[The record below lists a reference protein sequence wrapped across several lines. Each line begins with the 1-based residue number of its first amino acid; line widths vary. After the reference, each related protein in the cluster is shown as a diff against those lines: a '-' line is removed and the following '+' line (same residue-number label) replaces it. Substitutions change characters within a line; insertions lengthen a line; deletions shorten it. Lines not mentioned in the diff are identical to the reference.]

1 MSTASESQRNDS
13 LWMQSSTKPPLSAN
27 SSANRESLRVRR
39 AKATMAGLQ
48 PISLPNSGSES
59 LSLESPSP
67 KVVTASSPAQRSNH
81 GEELSLDVTDLPEE
95 GPSPAR
101 SPVSRTGQ
109 FSPFLA
115 SHFAVPVPD
124 KILMGR
130 CAFQSPITS
139 KISGPFRTSSPLHPN
154 SPAIRNPFYL
164 SFANRQEKRVKA
176 NARASDD

>member
-1 MSTASESQRNDS
+1 MSTVSESNDA

-39 AKATMAGLQ
+39 AKVSLAGLE
-48 PISLPNSGSES
+48 PISLSNAGSD

-81 GEELSLDVTDLPEE
+81 GEDLSLDVTDLPEE

-176 NARASDD
+176 TTRASED